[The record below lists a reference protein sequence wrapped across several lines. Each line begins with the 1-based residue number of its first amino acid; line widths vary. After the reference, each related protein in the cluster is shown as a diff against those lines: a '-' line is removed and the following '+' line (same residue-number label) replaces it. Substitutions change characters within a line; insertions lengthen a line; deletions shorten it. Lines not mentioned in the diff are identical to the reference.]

1 VKIPFARLSKDR
13 NGSSAVEFALLA
25 PVFIA
30 LMMGVVEVG
39 IYMQNFNAVR
49 SLATESSRFAAV
61 EYQKNNKMTVP
72 TLETNIR
79 SMAVQSPYNLSDDRL
94 HVDIEEVTPS
104 PIDGARQFNITLTY
118 DLPDIVGGTS
128 IDNISIDYSRQVFV
142 LA

>member
-1 VKIPFARLSKDR
+1 MKFARLTKDR
-13 NGSSAVEFALLA
+13 HGSSAVEFALLA
-25 PVFIA
+25 PVFIG

-49 SLATESSRFAAV
+49 SLAAESSRFAAV

-79 SMAVQSPYNLSDDRL
+79 SMAVASPYNLSDDRL
-94 HVDIEEVTPS
+94 HVDIDEVSPS
-104 PIDGARQFNITLTY
+104 AIDGARQFNITLTY
-118 DLPDIVGGTS
+118 DLPDIVGGIS